1 MKKIEIS
8 HFPYWS
14 KKFKGI
20 VVSFDFDVPQ
30 GMNNT
35 IFVFTFKFIF
45 FSYWLAIDKIN
56 KQ

>member
-1 MKKIEIS
+1 MKKTEIS
-8 HFPYWS
+8 HYPYWS

-45 FSYWLAIDKIN
+45 FSYWLAIDKTN
-56 KQ
+56 KR